1 MAIIVEHLKSKEK
14 FILLGSGYGSYA
26 SDHQGIGGYKEGTK
40 TRLYVSKGDGSVWW
54 VNDEDVQVISVDGKR
69 PDEILKN

>member
-14 FILLGSGYGSYA
+14 FILLGSGYGSY
-26 SDHQGIGGYKEGTK
+26 SSSTGTIGGYNEGTK
-40 TRLYVSKGDGSVWW
+40 TRLCVSKGDGSVWW

>member
-14 FILLGSGYGSYA
+14 FILLGSGYAKWSMGREA
-26 SDHQGIGGYKEGTK
+26 TTK
-40 TRLYVSKGDGSVWW
+40 TQLCVSKGDGSVWW

>member
-14 FILLGSGYGSYA
+14 FILLGSGYGVRA
-26 SDHQGIGGYKEGTK
+26 QKKGGVFFEGIGGAK
-40 TRLYVSKGDGSVWW
+40 LCVSKGDGSVWW

>member
-14 FILLGSGYGSYA
+14 FILLGSGYGSY
-26 SDHQGIGGYKEGTK
+26 SSGTAAVSYADSR
-40 TRLYVSKGDGSVWW
+40 TRLCVSKGDGSVWW

>member
-14 FILLGSGYGSYA
+14 FILLGSGYGSYSTGA
-26 SDHQGIGGYKEGTK
+26 SLGTGTN
-40 TRLYVSKGDGSVWW
+40 TRLCVSKGDGSVWW